1 MKMLALARRNRKE
14 ILRDPLN
21 FGFGLGFPLIV
32 LFLLHTIQSNIPLS
46 LFEIQTVTPGI
57 AVFGFSFI
65 TLFSAALLAK
75 DRGSALLQ
83 RLYTTPLMPMDFI
96 LGYMLPMLPMAVAQ
110 CCICYLA
117 AVALGLSVTVRLFY
131 AIVLM
136 VPVAL
141 LFVAL
146 GLLCGSVFTDKQA
159 GGICGALLTNL
170 TAWMSGTWFD
180 LKLMGTVLQKVAYAL
195 PFVHAVDMERAVL
208 AGNYTEI
215 WSHLWW
221 ILGYTVCIFAA
232 AIVLFVRQMKYR

>member
-221 ILGYTVCIFAA
+221 ILGYTVCILAA